1 MDETVPVEKL
11 TYEQALE
18 ELEQVVSALENEALT
33 LEQAISLYERGRVL
47 TEHCTGL
54 LESAELRV
62 KKLGE
67 AEGK

>member
-1 MDETVPVEKL
+1 MPDQVPLENL

-18 ELEQVVSALENEALT
+18 ELEKVVAALEGEALT
-33 LEQAISLYERGRVL
+33 LEQAISLYERGRQL
-47 TEHCTGL
+47 TEHAAGL

-67 AEGK
+67 ADPE